1 MRCAACQ
8 APGCEPLWGSPRYR
22 PHRRG
27 RLLWVCDAVRCSRWA
42 EEMEEHRAGA
52 GSAGAGANVRAG
64 LVKPDV
70 ETITAW
76 DKVDAGGGIA
86 GAGMGL
92 RYADLL
98 PGASILSPHT
108 AAWHTPPGI
117 LLTMC
122 VCVCVVCV
130 CVCLTDVPTR
140 RNKSFWG
147 GHTLQLIRPIAP
159 ADFSGRGY
167 GSGARSP
174 AGLAVMQTVLEI
186 RQAQG
191 IPHPSSVPLDTV
203 IGHRCRVSLMEE
215 LPPGAG
221 GKIRYRCLGNQSV
234 ISAAWD
240 VAEPDLWRFGPSNT
254 GGPADNKLL
263 LRTWYNTTLLTRMKI
278 FVEFNLLQ
286 LEVRP
291 SLPLPLA

>member
-22 PHRRG
+22 PHRSG

-98 PGASILSPHT
+98 PGASSPSPHT
-108 AAWHTPPGI
+108 AA
-117 LLTMC
+117 
-122 VCVCVVCV
+122 
-130 CVCLTDVPTR
+130 
-140 RNKSFWG
+140 
-147 GHTLQLIRPIAP
+147 A
-159 ADFSGRGY
+159 
-167 GSGARSP
+167 
-174 AGLAVMQTVLEI
+174 TVLLNPPREGVVEPQVLAAASGLGLGLRPDRARWRSRAGDLPYI
-186 RQAQG
+186 SP
-191 IPHPSSVPLDTV
+191 ISPLYLA
-203 IGHRCRVSLMEE
+203 GPRG
-215 LPPGAG
+215 GAACG
-221 GKIRYRCLGNQSV
+221 ECH
-234 ISAAWD
+234 
-240 VAEPDLWRFGPSNT
+240 
-254 GGPADNKLL
+254 
-263 LRTWYNTTLLTRMKI
+263 
-278 FVEFNLLQ
+278 
-286 LEVRP
+286 
-291 SLPLPLA
+291 LPLM